1 MHSVNQQQ
9 LEKLAIAMHCNVTV
23 RRSGLFLHIFAKFVL
38 HMRTDCYIA
47 AADQNS
53 DIAIRFRDS
62 DFWKESAT
70 LEIRLR
76 FHALI
81 LTFYT

>member
-62 DFWKESAT
+62 DF
-70 LEIRLR
+70 
-76 FHALI
+76 
-81 LTFYT
+81 